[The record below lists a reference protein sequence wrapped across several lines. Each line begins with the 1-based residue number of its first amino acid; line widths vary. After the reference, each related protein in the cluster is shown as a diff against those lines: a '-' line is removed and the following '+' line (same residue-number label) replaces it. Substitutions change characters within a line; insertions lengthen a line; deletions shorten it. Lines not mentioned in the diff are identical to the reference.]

1 MSVVPASVIAYASL
15 AWLEGRQ
22 KYGGVNWREAGVRTS
37 VYADALL
44 RHFYKYFDGGQWADH
59 KTKVPH
65 LASII
70 ACAGILLDAKLA
82 GKLEDDRPL
91 PQEGLPDL
99 IDELSSVVAHLKEL
113 HKDKAPHHYTIQ
125 DQTPSADKEWEA
137 VREATSPFIEAINR
151 MMPNDRNSTG

>member
-15 AWLEGRQ
+15 AWLEGRT

-44 RHFYKYFDGGQWADH
+44 RHFYKYFDGGQWADP

-70 ACAGILLDAKLA
+70 ACAGIILDAHLS
-82 GKLEDDRPL
+82 GKLTDDRPKSQ
-91 PQEGLPDL
+91 PGLPDL
-99 IDELSSVVAHLKEL
+99 IDSLSEVVAHLKEL
-113 HKDKAPHHYTIQ
+113 HKDQHPRDWTI
-125 DQTPSADKEWEA
+125 AD
-137 VREATSPFIEAINR
+137 NH
-151 MMPNDRNSTG
+151 D